1 MEFVDTKVNA
11 FIEDKKTRDTLWVHS
26 TDSYDREMGGWIFAI
41 REHCKIQQPPVFK
54 GNWAYVYIC
63 KDFWLAAVDHYASV
77 NLFFNDEIITHNW
90 KLIEGYDDP
99 IGVEQKHILQRMLV
113 GSRTTAKGVKR
124 IPPGHYAI
132 NGEIHEYCNFR
143 NLTFPE
149 SQRVVKSFETV
160 CNHVNGVTLYSGG
173 TDSYM
178 LACETQDKNSYLNIT
193 SDTIKYNVT
202 VLNPNIT
209 INEFKVKPESSWT
222 DGLYTEPT
230 MNYKLQALK
239 SSNTGQYVLTGE
251 CGNAPLMSTHL
262 VHAYVNQPKLSQ
274 QRIVDSIIRLLRNDT
289 HIWDVGR
296 PDDTLSSDYPEG
308 YKEISDYFL
317 NKLQDK
323 RYDMLTKLVTIY
335 AEEHTNYRLYPYSQH
350 LRTNWYHPFSTAL
363 WASCYSQNTIVARP
377 RKHLFYIVSLRKNFP
392 QLPWSIPKVGMSIPT
407 KEKHVRTKT

>member
-1 MEFVDTKVNA
+1 
-11 FIEDKKTRDTLWVHS
+11 
-26 TDSYDREMGGWIFAI
+26 
-41 REHCKIQQPPVFK
+41 
-54 GNWAYVYIC
+54 
-63 KDFWLAAVDHYASV
+63 
-77 NLFFNDEIITHNW
+77 
-90 KLIEGYDDP
+90 
-99 IGVEQKHILQRMLV
+99 
-113 GSRTTAKGVKR
+113 
-124 IPPGHYAI
+124 
-132 NGEIHEYCNFR
+132 
-143 NLTFPE
+143 
-149 SQRVVKSFETV
+149 
-160 CNHVNGVTLYSGG
+160 
-173 TDSYM
+173 
-178 LACETQDKNSYLNIT
+178 
-193 SDTIKYNVT
+193 
-202 VLNPNIT
+202 
-209 INEFKVKPESSWT
+209 
-222 DGLYTEPT
+222 LYTEPT

-289 HIWDVGR
+289 HIWDVGQQ
-296 PDDTLSSDYPEG
+296 DDTLETIYPDG